1 MFVWSLYLLF
11 IVYII
16 RRRQKNLFPVMIF
29 LLY

>member
-1 MFVWSLYLLF
+1 MWSLYLLF

-16 RRRQKNLFPVMIF
+16 RRQQKRPFPAMIL